1 MKFDLVTFGEAI
13 LRFSPADGDRLVRA
27 DRFDCVLGGAELNV
41 AAGAAQ
47 LGMNT
52 AYLTKLPD
60 NRMGEYAASRIN
72 SAGVCGDL
80 IAWDG
85 EDDARLALYYM
96 ETGAAP
102 RKPAVVYDRRHSSFT
117 KADAADFA
125 PAVEAGA
132 RLFHTC
138 GISLALCQ
146 RSRAAAKRLVEAYK
160 AQGALI
166 SFDVNYR
173 ANLWGEAEARATIEE
188 LLPLVDILFISEES
202 CRRMFART
210 GELEQILRDFAA
222 QYGLKL
228 VATTQR
234 KVLSPQ
240 RHSFTALIYDAASDA
255 FFTQPPYE
263 IDVVDRIGSGDAF
276 VAGVLSGVLKG
287 EPAER
292 ALRYGNAMAAL
303 KSTVCGDLPCTN
315 LAEVERLIAEHD
327 SGAAGSEMDR

>member
-13 LRFSPADGDRLVRA
+13 LRFSPAGGDRLVRA

-173 ANLWGEAEARATIEE
+173 ANLWGEEEARSTIEE

-287 EPAER
+287 EPASGR
-292 ALRYGNAMAAL
+292 CGMATRWRRSRVRSAV
-303 KSTVCGDLPCTN
+303 TCPAPILP
-315 LAEVERLIAEHD
+315 RS
-327 SGAAGSEMDR
+327 SG

>member
-13 LRFSPADGDRLVRA
+13 LRFSPVGGDRLVRA

-47 LGMNT
+47 LGMRT
-52 AYLTKLPD
+52 AYLTKLPR
-60 NRMGEYAASRIN
+60 NRMGEYALERIKN
-72 SAGVCGDL
+72 AGVSGDS
-80 IAWDG
+80 ISWDE
-85 EDDARLALYYM
+85 EDDARLALYYL

-102 RKPAVVYDRRHSSFT
+102 RKSAVVYDRRHSSFT
-117 KADAADFA
+117 KVETEEFA
-125 PAVEAGA
+125 PAVEEGA

-138 GISLALCQ
+138 GISLALCAQ
-146 RSRAAAKRLVEAYK
+146 SRAVARQLVESYK

-173 ANLWGEAEARATIEE
+173 ANLWGEEEARATIEE

-210 GELEQILRDFAA
+210 GEIRQILKDFST
-222 QYGLKL
+222 QYDIRM

-240 RHSFTALIYDAASDA
+240 RHEFTALVYDAASDR
-255 FFTQPPYE
+255 FFTQPPYQ

-287 EPAER
+287 ETPDR

-303 KSTVCGDLPCTN
+303 KSTVYGDLPCTG